1 LGYLVTVVIV
11 VVVGS
16 ILLAVRFVRNELRP
30 EPRRSPLLG
39 RRGGALAVAAGDVC
53 VCGGTVGRSG
63 RTSKRFGDLLGCTAC
78 NRAWT
83 MDGRRVRRRRAGY
96 AGQAPSGT
104 D

>member
-1 LGYLVTVVIV
+1 LGYLVTIVIV

-16 ILLAVRFVRNELRP
+16 ILLAVRFVRSELRP

-39 RRGGALAVAAGDVC
+39 RGGAVAVAAGDVC
-53 VCGGTVGRSG
+53 VCGGMIGRSG

-83 MDGRRVRRRRAGY
+83 LDGRRVRRRKAGY

>member
-16 ILLAVRFVRNELRP
+16 ILLAVRFVRSELRP
-30 EPRRSPLLG
+30 EPRRSPLLA
-39 RRGGALAVAAGDVC
+39 RRGALAVAAGDVC
-53 VCGGTVGRSG
+53 VCGGTIGRSG
-63 RTSKRFGDLLGCTAC
+63 RTSKRFGDLLSCTAC

-83 MDGRRVRRRRAGY
+83 MDGRRIRRRRAGY
-96 AGQAPSGT
+96 AGQAPEGT

>member
-1 LGYLVTVVIV
+1 MGYLVTVVIAV
-11 VVVGS
+11 VVVS
-16 ILLAVRFVRNELRP
+16 ILLAVRFVRSELRP

-39 RRGGALAVAAGDVC
+39 RSGALLVTPGDAC

-78 NRAWT
+78 NRSWT
-83 MDGRRVRRRRAGY
+83 MDGRKLRRRRPSM
-96 AGQAPSGT
+96 AGQAPEGT

>member
-1 LGYLVTVVIV
+1 MGYLVTVVIV

-16 ILLAVRFVRNELRP
+16 ILVAVRFVRSELRP

-39 RRGGALAVAAGDVC
+39 RVGALTVTAGDAC
-53 VCGGTVGRSG
+53 ACGGTIGRSG

-83 MDGRRVRRRRAGY
+83 MDGRKIRRRRPGY
-96 AGQAPSGT
+96 AGQAPEGT